1 MKYCFMI
8 AITYR
13 DSAAEGTRRGWV
25 LRLGT
30 GLKFLCD
37 SAEPVIDAIDAF
49 SVDRYGCMERRGGSP
64 ARFSPAA
71 LHPQPGT
78 GLRACPVYGEE
89 HRHDGVFY
97 GGGGGLPGGEEA
109 AVFQA
114 GGRRVRLEFVGTT
127 GRQRIESSRPVG
139 GKAHF
144 LIGSEENW
152 RLGLPLYDGI
162 AYRELYPGIDMV
174 YAGNGRNL
182 KSEFLV
188 APGADPAQIRVRYG
202 GADGLRVEEDGS
214 LTIRLGR
221 RVLREDAPVIYQQRD
236 G

>member
-13 DSAAEGTRRGWV
+13 DSAEEGTRRGWV

-97 GGGGGLPGGEEA
+97 GGGGGLPGGRTPGA
-109 AVFQA
+109 ARGRRHDGAGTGRKQPARWRERALPDRVGGGP
-114 GGRRVRLEFVGTT
+114 GGR
-127 GRQRIESSRPVG
+127 
-139 GKAHF
+139 
-144 LIGSEENW
+144 
-152 RLGLPLYDGI
+152 
-162 AYRELYPGIDMV
+162 
-174 YAGNGRNL
+174 
-182 KSEFLV
+182 
-188 APGADPAQIRVRYG
+188 G
-202 GADGLRVEEDGS
+202 GA
-214 LTIRLGR
+214 GR
-221 RVLREDAPVIYQQRD
+221 
-236 G
+236 